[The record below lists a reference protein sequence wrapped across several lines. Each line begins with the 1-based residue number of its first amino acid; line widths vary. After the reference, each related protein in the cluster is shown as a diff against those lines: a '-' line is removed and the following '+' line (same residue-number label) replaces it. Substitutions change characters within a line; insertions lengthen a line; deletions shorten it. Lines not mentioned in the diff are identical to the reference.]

1 MARSGMSNL
10 ITRWRRMVDDA
21 GTAVWSDDQ
30 AQGLLDDHRVT
41 IYGDRLDSIAQDTG
55 ASVTYKVYHS
65 RYGNM
70 EELTSGSEVWR
81 LFDAQGSTIGTAA
94 YTVDY
99 HGSEVWRLF
108 DAQGSTIGTAAYTV
122 DYQSGVVSF
131 TADQMGSARYLD
143 FRAYDLAGA
152 AADAWRQRAGMQADG
167 YDFTADGSSF
177 KRSQWFDHCQRMAA
191 IYDQQRVTTVTTLL
205 RSDVNG

>member
-70 EELTSGSEVWR
+70 EELSSGSEVWR
-81 LFDAQGSTIGTAA
+81 LFYAQGSTIGTAA
-94 YTVDY
+94 YT
-99 HGSEVWRLF
+99 
-108 DAQGSTIGTAAYTV
+108 A

-152 AADAWRQRAGMQADG
+152 AADAWRERAGLQAGRFDFEADG
-167 YDFTADGSSF
+167 GSF
-177 KRSQWFDHCQRMAA
+177 KRSQWFDHCMKMATM
-191 IYDQQRVTTVTTLL
+191 YDQQRVTTVTTLL
-205 RSDVNG
+205 RSDVSTW

>member
-30 AQGLLDDHRVT
+30 AQQLLDDNRVT
-41 IYGDRLDSIAQDTG
+41 VYAESLTAIAQDIGST
-55 ASVTYKVYHS
+55 VYLVYYS
-65 RYGNM
+65 RYGNQ
-70 EELTSGSEVWR
+70 EEIASGTAVWR
-81 LFDAQGSTIGTAA
+81 LFDANGSTVGTAN
-94 YTVDY
+94 Y
-99 HGSEVWRLF
+99 
-108 DAQGSTIGTAAYTV
+108 ST
-122 DYQSGVVSF
+122 DYQRGIVTF

-167 YDFTADGSSF
+167 YDFSADGATF
-177 KRSQWFDHCQRMAA
+177 NRSQWFKHCHDMAA
-191 IYDQQRVTTVTTLL
+191 TYDRQRVTTVSLMT
-205 RSDVNG
+205 RSDLNG